1 MDELKKAIDLYSDML
16 PYINT
21 GGNPHDDRRLY
32 KIAYIAYK
40 TKQDIPEE
48 YFKEQ
53 LRKNTTA
60 QLDILND
67 DDFNDFFST
76 ILGKIKDA
84 IYIFDRAQV

>member
-1 MDELKKAIDLYSDML
+1 MDELKKAIRIYSDML

-40 TKQDIPEE
+40 TNQNIPEE

-53 LRKNTTA
+53 LRKNTMA
-60 QLDILND
+60 QLDVLD
-67 DDFNDFFST
+67 EKDFNDFFYT
-76 ILGKIKDA
+76 ILEKIKDA
-84 IYIFDRAQV
+84 IYIFDRAEV